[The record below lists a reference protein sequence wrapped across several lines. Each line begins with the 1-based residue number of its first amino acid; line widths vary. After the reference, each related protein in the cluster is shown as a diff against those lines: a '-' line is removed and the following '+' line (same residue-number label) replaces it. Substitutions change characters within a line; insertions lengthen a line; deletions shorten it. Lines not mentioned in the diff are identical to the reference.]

1 MPLNLKPRLPLVLR
15 HRDFRRYLAGVVF
28 SQIGTEGTFAV
39 MLYHVYQLTGST
51 VQTGLVGGAQGLA
64 VFLLSPL
71 GGYCADRMDR
81 KVLLQIA
88 QAVSLVSSL
97 ALALTTL
104 FGVVE
109 AWHVLLAALVNTAAL
124 TFDRPVRKAIIPAMI
139 PRDELVQGFS
149 LMSPAG
155 EISRLVGPGVGGLLV
170 AAGGPGFVYLLDAL
184 TFLGLIV
191 VVATLRIP
199 HTPPTATAMRIWS
212 SISEG
217 VRFVRNR
224 PLIIHLMSLDLSA
237 MIFAAYRV
245 VLPAIAIDVLLIGPT
260 GYGML
265 AAAVPV
271 GALIGGVIVYRLAAI
286 STPAGRVIIAST
298 VAYGLAAILLAQS
311 RTFPLALVAAGL
323 LGFFNAVTTVLRHA
337 AVLLV
342 TPDPLLGRVSALYG
356 MSAGGGPALGDLQ
369 MGWLSRVL
377 GVTLALSLGGLVP
390 IVWAIAVGLT
400 SSTVRDFRTTEQQTA
415 SIDAPLS
422 D

>member
-1 MPLNLKPRLPLVLR
+1 MNLRPRLPTVLR
-15 HRDFRRYLAGVVF
+15 HRDFRRYLAGVVV

-39 MLYHVYQLTGST
+39 MLYHVYQITGST

-81 KVLLQIA
+81 KRLLQIA
-88 QAVSLVSSL
+88 QAASLISSL
-97 ALALTTL
+97 ALAIVTLT
-104 FGVVE
+104 GEVE

-124 TFDRPVRKAIIPAMI
+124 TFDRPVRKAIIPSMI

-149 LMSPAG
+149 LMNPAG
-155 EISRLVGPGVGGLLV
+155 EVSRLVGPGVGGLLV
-170 AAGGPGFVYLLDAL
+170 AAGGPGLVYLLDSI

-191 VVATLRIP
+191 VVASLRIP

-212 SISEG
+212 SLVEG

-224 PLIIHLMSLDLSA
+224 PLIIQLMSLDLSA
-237 MIFAAYRV
+237 MIFPAYRV
-245 VLPAIAIDVLLIGPT
+245 VLPAIAIDVLLVGPT

-271 GALIGGVIVYRLAAI
+271 GALIGGVIVYRLANMSA
-286 STPAGRVIIAST
+286 PAGRVVIGST
-298 VAYGLAAILLAQS
+298 IAYGLAAILLAQS
-311 RTFPLALVAAGL
+311 RTFPLALAAAGL

-369 MGWLSRVL
+369 MGWLSRAL
-377 GVTLALSLGGLVP
+377 GVSLALSLGGLVP
-390 IVWAIAVGLT
+390 IAWAILVGLT
-400 SSTVRDFRTTEQQTA
+400 SGTVRDFRTTDRPTA
-415 SIDAPLS
+415 
-422 D
+422 

>member
-1 MPLNLKPRLPLVLR
+1 LR
-15 HRDFRRYLAGVVF
+15 HRDFRRYLAGVVV

-39 MLYHVYQLTGST
+39 MLYHVYQITGST

-81 KVLLQIA
+81 KRLLQIA
-88 QAVSLVSSL
+88 QATSLISSL
-97 ALALTTL
+97 ALAIVTL
-104 FGVVE
+104 SGEVK

-149 LMSPAG
+149 LMNPAG
-155 EISRLVGPGVGGLLV
+155 EVSRLVGPGVGGLLV
-170 AAGGPGFVYLLDAL
+170 AAGGPGLVYLLDSI

-191 VVATLRIP
+191 VVASLRIP
-199 HTPPTATAMRIWS
+199 HTPPSATAMRIWS
-212 SISEG
+212 SLIEG

-224 PLIIHLMSLDLSA
+224 PLIIQLMSLDLSA
-237 MIFAAYRV
+237 MIFPAYRV
-245 VLPAIAIDVLLIGPT
+245 VLPAIAIDVLLVGPT

-271 GALIGGVIVYRLAAI
+271 GALIGGVIVYRLANMSA
-286 STPAGRVIIAST
+286 PAGRVVIGST
-298 VAYGLAAILLAQS
+298 IAYGLAAILLAQS
-311 RTFPLALVAAGL
+311 RTFPLALAAAGL

-369 MGWLSRVL
+369 MGWLSRAL
-377 GVTLALSLGGLVP
+377 GVSLALSLGGLVP
-390 IVWAIAVGLT
+390 IVWAILVGLT
-400 SSTVRDFRTTEQQTA
+400 SGTVRDFRTNDRPTA
-415 SIDAPLS
+415 
-422 D
+422 